1 MDKIVNQLATTPP
14 QGEDT
19 VLPLLQ
25 LMMNICMQE
34 LTRQVSVHCLERG
47 HLLKRVFQAYIRLID
62 LLSLDHAAKRK
73 AVKHDYAL
81 KLDRYVTILEQQ
93 ALGHQSQIEGLE
105 QQSRLQRAE
114 IEEMQAQLRRQSL
127 TLQKY
132 KKKVFKQ
139 QRDQEANEVRLRF
152 SEKESAKL
160 RQRLG
165 ELREEYRV
173 ETGEMDETD
182 RQRLM
187 LEVEREIQ
195 EADRVREVQMMQTLY
210 AASARKFSAIES
222 TSEEGIQ

>member
-1 MDKIVNQLATTPP
+1 M
-14 QGEDT
+14 
-19 VLPLLQ
+19 
-25 LMMNICMQE
+25 
-34 LTRQVSVHCLERG
+34 
-47 HLLKRVFQAYIRLID
+47 
-62 LLSLDHAAKRK
+62 
-73 AVKHDYAL
+73 
-81 KLDRYVTILEQQ
+81 
-93 ALGHQSQIEGLE
+93 
-105 QQSRLQRAE
+105 
-114 IEEMQAQLRRQSL
+114 L

-160 RQRLG
+160 RKRIG

-182 RQRLM
+182 RKRLM